1 MPSWIGV
8 WAETDGAGTIG
19 WAIPVMEVF
28 DRGEDNPPRG
38 DAGALRFRPAPLWA
52 SRTVHLPRAGL
63 LVRTLI
69 RTEVAFFDR
78 ICTLVTRR
86 CPK

>member
-1 MPSWIGV
+1 MPSWTRG
-8 WAETDGAGTIG
+8 WAETDGAGAIG
-19 WAIPVMEVF
+19 WAIPVLEVF
-28 DRGEDNPPRG
+28 DRGGDNPPRG
-38 DAGALRFRPAPLWA
+38 DAGVLRFRPAPFRA
-52 SRTVHLPRAGL
+52 SRTVHLPKAGL

-86 CPK
+86 